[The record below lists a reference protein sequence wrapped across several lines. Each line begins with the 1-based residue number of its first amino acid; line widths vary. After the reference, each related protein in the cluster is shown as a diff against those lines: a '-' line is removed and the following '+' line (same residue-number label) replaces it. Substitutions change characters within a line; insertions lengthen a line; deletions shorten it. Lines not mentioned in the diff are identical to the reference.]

1 MLFMNDWDIENAM
14 RRFHPDETPNLATGA
29 HILAALANWTDH
41 NSDGWCYWPKPVR
54 AAKSLMTLLQAGE
67 ERYRNAYYDE
77 VADATAAELK
87 RALSPI
93 KAFLTRQGVSHDV
106 LILGRTPR

>member
-1 MLFMNDWDIENAM
+1 MLFMNAWDIEDAL
-14 RRFHPDETPNLATGA
+14 RRFHPDETPNLAMGA

-54 AAKSLMTLLQAGE
+54 AAKSLITLLEA
-67 ERYRNAYYDE
+67 
-77 VADATAAELK
+77 ADRDAHNGRTDPVDITSAQLTK
-87 RALSPI
+87 ALSPI